1 MSVRKNGESGTSIA
15 IDNQKPEE
23 EDFEEPAMPTDDE
36 EITNFS
42 QTQKIPI
49 SLIKKQDKASVS
61 LQQNISIVGSCDNF

>member
-1 MSVRKNGESGTSIA
+1 MLSVGKNGELGASIA
-15 IDNQKPEE
+15 IDNQKHEE

-42 QTQKIPI
+42 KTQKIPI

-61 LQQNISIVGSCDNF
+61 L

>member
-1 MSVRKNGESGTSIA
+1 MRTKGNAKGSIK
-15 IDNQKPEE
+15 ISDHKPDE

-36 EITNFS
+36 GITNFS

-61 LQQNISIVGSCDNF
+61 F

>member
-15 IDNQKPEE
+15 IDNQKPDE

-61 LQQNISIVGSCDNF
+61 LQTNISIVGSCDNF